1 MKFLAKA
8 WNKQVWSRQPLQ
20 THLVTISCAMPKRKA
35 ASHDVAQSTPS
46 SVSLSVRWALS
57 GEILSV
63 VSISPE
69 ACEWEEKAWH
79 SMYKIQ
85 KIDYVPHPIRTQN
98 KIPGKFPFLWEEDS
112 FSTFSSDW
120 AQPGLGRRAYLF
132 FAAGCSWIATFAG
145 RGLGV
150 CLKAFWRLAL
160 FDNNQDFPKITHWY
174 DMLLVQCL
182 GFFL

>member
-1 MKFLAKA
+1 
-8 WNKQVWSRQPLQ
+8 
-20 THLVTISCAMPKRKA
+20 MPKRKA

-120 AQPGLGRRAYLF
+120 AVHSPVIGLSQASAEELISSLPLDAHESQHLQAVVWVY
-132 FAAGCSWIATFAG
+132 A
-145 RGLGV
+145 
-150 CLKAFWRLAL
+150 
-160 FDNNQDFPKITHWY
+160 
-174 DMLLVQCL
+174 
-182 GFFL
+182 